1 MLSNKMDYNAKIKG
15 LVFYGVLGVLHLFFA
30 VWLIYTAF
38 RVLEKPLIFPWW
50 IMDINIF
57 ASGILL
63 IVGISS
69 LMIFINFMIF
79 ANIHRIL
86 ALVNITLMI
95 VFFLYLSQFLISS
108 EFSYYVFEKPYQNY
122 DFGLEALIFFTFILS
137 IPSILTL
144 FIDSAGK
151 KNIWFLFTT
160 LFILILVLASGGVYY
175 LYLDDRKDAMIVE
188 EFGEDG
194 KYKLYR
200 FEPEIPPGFP
210 ALNTPYLI
218 DSRGDTTGH
227 QISEDRYEAIKFLQG
242 EDTGNVLAWWDF
254 ELEIKAAGKEPVISY
269 ASEAI
274 KTTVARPAALYDTYE
289 PDEKVAD
296 VSRFFTTESGSEAKT
311 IAEKY
316 NAKFVYIPRNK
327 NYLFSVMLFAVD
339 PDYMEKQGSQSTE
352 EYISSS
358 YSRSML
364 SKFESGA
371 ELQRF
376 TKIFENDG
384 VYIYQLR

>member
-1 MLSNKMDYNAKIKG
+1 MISNKVDFDAKIKG

-69 LMIFINFMIF
+69 LMIFINFILF

-86 ALVNITLMI
+86 AFVNITLMI
-95 VFFLYLSQFLISS
+95 VFFLYLSQFLILG

-122 DFGLEALIFFTFILS
+122 DFGFETLIFFTSILS

-144 FIDSAGK
+144 FIDSSGK
-151 KNIWFLFTT
+151 KNTGLLLTT
-160 LFILILVLASGGVYY
+160 SFILIVVLASVGVYY

-188 EFGEDG
+188 EFGENG
-194 KYKLYR
+194 EYKLYR
-200 FEPEIPPGFP
+200 FEPEIPPGSP

-227 QISEDRYEAIKFLQG
+227 QISEDMYEAIKFLQG
-242 EDTGNVLAWWDF
+242 EDEGNVMAWWDF
-254 ELEIKAAGKEPVISY
+254 ELEIKAAGKVPVISY

-274 KTTVARPAALYDTYE
+274 ITTVARPAALYDTYE
-289 PDEKVAD
+289 PNGKVAD
-296 VSRFFTTESGSEAKT
+296 VARFFTTGSEDEAQT

-316 NAKFVYIPRNK
+316 GAGYVYYPRNR
-327 NYLFSVMLFAVD
+327 NYLFPVMLLAAD
-339 PDYMEKQGSQSTE
+339 PDYMKKQNTQNPE
-352 EYISSS
+352 EYLDSL
-358 YSRSML
+358 YSRSMGN
-364 SKFESGA
+364 KFENGA
-371 ELQRF
+371 ELQHF
-376 TKIFENDG
+376 DKIFENDG
-384 VYIYQLR
+384 VFIYQLK